1 VGLSIN
7 ADKTDFILF
16 TKRYKVPKW
25 TPTKIDATRLTPK
38 TQVKYLGL
46 LLDCKLAWRLNVL
59 KRVKKATVALYASK
73 NMALVTYSDTLGLHF
88 SGASDSAAWSLMCH

>member
-38 TQVKYLGL
+38 TQVKYY
-46 LLDCKLAWRLNVL
+46 W
-59 KRVKKATVALYASK
+59 TASWHGDPMYWK
-73 NMALVTYSDTLGLHF
+73 G
-88 SGASDSAAWSLMCH
+88 